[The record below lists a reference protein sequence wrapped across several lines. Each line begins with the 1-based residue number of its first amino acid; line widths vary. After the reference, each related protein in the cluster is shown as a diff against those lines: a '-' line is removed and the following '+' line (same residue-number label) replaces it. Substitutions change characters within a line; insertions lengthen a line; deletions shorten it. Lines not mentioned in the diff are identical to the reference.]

1 MSKDSPIITR
11 PENAGSVGAP
21 RVCVCFLAISREAR
35 WRLVAAQRIAQLPE
49 FMFQRCTG
57 PFSFVLLELFRG
69 LFFYTVNFIPY
80 FRGVTV

>member
-1 MSKDSPIITR
+1 MANILGQWQILVWQILVANFAFTKGEPLLL
-11 PENAGSVGAP
+11 
-21 RVCVCFLAISREAR
+21 FF
-35 WRLVAAQRIAQLPE
+35 RLVAAQRIAQLPE

-69 LFFYTVNFIPY
+69 LFFYAVNFIPY